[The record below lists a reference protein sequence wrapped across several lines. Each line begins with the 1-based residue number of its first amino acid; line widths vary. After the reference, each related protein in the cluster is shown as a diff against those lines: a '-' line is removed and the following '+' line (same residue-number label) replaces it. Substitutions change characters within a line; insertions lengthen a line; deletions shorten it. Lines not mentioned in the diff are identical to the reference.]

1 MSSGPSIV
9 LEIGSTDGSN
19 VVESVRQFCG
29 PADPKVAAAIR
40 QVFYALASNFHCEL
54 YKTREKTWYAA
65 SQVRRFKS
73 SKCRSLYRS

>member
-9 LEIGSTDGSN
+9 LEIASNDGSN

-40 QVFYALASNFHCEL
+40 LVFYLLIKMLITNCIKL
-54 YKTREKTWYAA
+54 
-65 SQVRRFKS
+65 
-73 SKCRSLYRS
+73 